1 MSQALSDLRM
11 MLAYP
16 DTLRDWFAGMAMQ
29 AKVVHFDCFW
39 SDQSGRY
46 EMAENVRRD
55 GARLCYE
62 IADAMME
69 ARKPRSAT
77 EALEKPQ

>member
-11 MLAYP
+11 MLAHP
-16 DTLRDWFAGMAMQ
+16 DTLRDWFAGMAM
-29 AKVVHFDCFW
+29 HELDWEESPDFDL
-39 SDQSGRY
+39 Y
-46 EMAENVRRD
+46 AAE
-55 GARLCYE
+55 CYR

-77 EALEKPQ
+77 EAGIDGGRAEH